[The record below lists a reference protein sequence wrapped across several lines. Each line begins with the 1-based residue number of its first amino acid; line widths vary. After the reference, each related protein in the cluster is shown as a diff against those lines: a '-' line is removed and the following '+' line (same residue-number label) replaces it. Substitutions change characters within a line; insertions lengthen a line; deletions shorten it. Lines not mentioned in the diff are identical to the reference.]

1 MPILSDAS
9 QSYRA
14 AFMRRVFTVALLLAL
29 AFGFSWGL
37 NRVARR
43 LDENPEPAGFG
54 RGLAQGA
61 LMPFAWPTL
70 LAAQDVV
77 IYAKNNNGIAYKLGY
92 TFGANLCGFAV
103 LSVIYLR
110 MDAARYRK

>member
-1 MPILSDAS
+1 MPILADPS

-14 AFMRRVFTVALLLAL
+14 ALMRKVLTVAVLLGL

-37 NRVARR
+37 NLVSRQ
-43 LDENPEPAGFG
+43 LDQDPKPAGFG
-54 RGLAQGA
+54 RGVAQGV
-61 LMPFAWPTL
+61 LMPFTWPTL

-77 IYAKNNNGIAYKLGY
+77 IYAKNNNGIPYKLGY
-92 TFGANLCGFAV
+92 TLGANLCGFV
-103 LSVIYLR
+103 ILSVIYLR